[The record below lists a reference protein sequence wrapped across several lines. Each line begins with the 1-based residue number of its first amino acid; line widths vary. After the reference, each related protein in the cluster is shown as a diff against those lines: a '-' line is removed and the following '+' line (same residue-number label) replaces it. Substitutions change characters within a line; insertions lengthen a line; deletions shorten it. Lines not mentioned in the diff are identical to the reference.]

1 MKPDTYRNTTLSSET
16 QIGHKYVGFH
26 PETLV
31 GQQDAEVTMFDIDE
45 KRRELKGN
53 NASAAQDVI
62 SWTKS
67 ASASDS
73 GPLAPKSDELS
84 AEPPDHLIP
93 LAPLVPPV
101 PSSNKIPDGYVS
113 CDDGIYAVSS
123 TGKDDLTFVCSP
135 LIVEARFSD
144 RDGRGWGKLVAVKD
158 GNGRWHRIP
167 ILNADL
173 STKPQEVLAR
183 LLNHGLELG
192 VHTKCKEIVKTL
204 LAMWTPDQNLV
215 STSKQGWV
223 GEGFDSFVC
232 GDAIIGKKGV
242 LAILANGKGPTRHL
256 TAKGRVES
264 WRDNIGIK
272 CRGNP
277 LMVLAVSLAFSGPL
291 LAILGQSGGGLH
303 FRGTSSSGKTTLL
316 RLATSV
322 WGSRLLIG
330 QWRATSNGLEALAC
344 EFNDMLLPL
353 DEIAE
358 ISPKALHEA
367 VYMLANGTA
376 KRRMTKMVALEETA
390 QWRLAIISSGEISI
404 EEKLR
409 EGRLDA
415 KVGQEV
421 RLIDIEAD
429 TRTWGVFDD
438 LHGCDTPAVFSE
450 VIREEADLHHGAVG
464 QKFVETL
471 ISRSHSG
478 LTAKLTGMVRK
489 KVTEWLAELPS
500 AADGQI
506 ERVAYRFALIGLA
519 GSLATI
525 ANLTGWDKNT
535 ALDAANE
542 MFLDWYDRRFGDER
556 EALDP
561 YIRPLQEFMAK
572 NFMSLPESGL
582 STGGTSKPL
591 GWRDASHVYL
601 THETWA
607 NIYPVPLGEKAARAL
622 LDMQMLIP
630 GDTGRTLRKVPR
642 AVLEKRPRL
651 YTVNIHKVTTYNP
664 DQS

>member
-1 MKPDTYRNTTLSSET
+1 MNSDNYRNTTLSSVT
-16 QIGHKYVGFH
+16 QCGHQYGDIH
-26 PETLV
+26 SETLA
-31 GQQDAEVTMFDIDE
+31 GQQDDEVTMFDNDV
-45 KRRELKGN
+45 KRRELN
-53 NASAAQDVI
+53 ENTASATQDAI
-62 SWTKS
+62 SRTNSTS
-67 ASASDS
+67 AGDS
-73 GPLAPKSDELS
+73 GPLDPASDES
-84 AEPPDHLIP
+84 GAEPPDHMIP

-123 TGKDDLTFVCSP
+123 TGEDDLTFVCSP
-135 LIVEARFSD
+135 LSVEARFSD
-144 RDGRGWGKLVAVKD
+144 RNSRGWGKLVAVKD

-167 ILNADL
+167 ISNADL
-173 STKPQEVLAR
+173 ITKATEVLAG
-183 LLNHGLELG
+183 LLDHGLKIG
-192 VHTKCKEIVKTL
+192 VHTESKGLLKTL

-223 GEGFDSFVC
+223 GESFESFVC
-232 GDAIIGKKGV
+232 GEAIIGKKDV
-242 LAILANGKGPTRHL
+242 VAILASGNGPTRLL
-256 TAKGRVES
+256 TAKGSVES
-264 WRDNIGIK
+264 WRDNIGMK

-303 FRGTSSSGKTTLL
+303 FRGSSSSGKTTLL

-322 WGSRLLIG
+322 WGSRHLIG

-344 EFNDMLLPL
+344 EFNDILLPL

-376 KRRMTKMVALEETA
+376 KRRMTKMIALEETA

-415 KVGQEV
+415 KIGQEV

-429 TRTWGVFDD
+429 IRAWGVFDD

-450 VIREEADLHHGAVG
+450 VIREGADLHHGAVG

-478 LTAKLTGMVRK
+478 LAAKLTGMVRK

-519 GSLATI
+519 GSLATV
-525 ANLTGWDKNT
+525 AKLTGWEKNT
-535 ALDAANE
+535 AMDAAKE
-542 MFLDWYDRRFGDER
+542 VFLDWYDRRFGDER

-561 YIRPLQEFMAK
+561 FIRPLQEFIAK
-572 NFMSLPESGL
+572 NFLSLPESGL

-622 LDMQMLIP
+622 LDMQILIP
-630 GDTGRTLRKVPR
+630 GDTGRTIRKVPR
-642 AVLEKRPRL
+642 AVLKKRPRL